1 MQNPFRFSS
10 QRMIISIWR
19 FMQDTIPL
27 LTNQPISLS
36 KMHSH
41 PPQYASCVTEKIDFE
56 KDITRSR

>member
-1 MQNPFRFSS
+1 
-10 QRMIISIWR
+10 
-19 FMQDTIPL
+19 MQDTIPL

-56 KDITRSR
+56 KDITRSH